1 MIKRDLSQRRKVLL
15 SLLLSL
21 LLPTACRQDM
31 HDQAK
36 YKPLAASNFFEDGR
50 ASRPLVEGTI
60 ARGQLDANRELYTGK
75 SGTDFVKEIPL
86 PVTTAF
92 LKRGQDRYN
101 IFCTPCHDQAG
112 YGQGMVVKRG
122 FKAPQS
128 FHSDRLRE
136 AADGYYYDVITKG
149 FGSMLNYSSQIRVED
164 RWAIVAYIRALQ
176 LSQHATIKD
185 VPPEE
190 IQKLESEKQTP

>member
-1 MIKRDLSQRRKVLL
+1 
-15 SLLLSL
+15 
-21 LLPTACRQDM
+21 M

-92 LKRGQDRYN
+92 LKRGKERYN

-112 YGQGMVVKRG
+112 YGQGIVVRRG

-128 FHSDRLRE
+128 FHMDRLRE
-136 AADGYYYDVITKG
+136 AADGYYYDVITNG
-149 FGSMLNYSSQIRVED
+149 FGSMLNYSSQIRAED
-164 RWAIVAYIRALQ
+164 RWAIVAYVRALQ
-176 LSQHATIKD
+176 LSQHATLKD

-190 IQKLESEKQTP
+190 RQKLESEKQTP